1 MKCICILLLAL
12 ASYLIPLTSS
22 AQAIQPT
29 TPTTKILAVGT
40 INAGSEQSKVLA
52 LMPNEIRETVNL
64 YLAGRIDQWYSL
76 ADRTGVVFVLNMT
89 DLEAAHA
96 MLEQLPL
103 GRAHYMSFDLL
114 RIGPLNPLHWLA
126 GVEPTK
132 K

>member
-1 MKCICILLLAL
+1 LKRICILLLAL

-103 GRAHYMSFDLL
+103 GEGALHEFR
-114 RIGPLNPLHWLA
+114 PLADRPPEPVALA
-126 GVEPTK
+126 GGR
-132 K
+132 